1 MAHREQHGDREAK
14 KPKKEMPEG
23 GMTTQPTKWAADE
36 VVEARIDSKA
46 LGSVPERRSH
56 DPAPETYG
64 IPDAQAFA
72 DRLWLLRPRARQA
85 VDQADGESDA
95 SLLDRQGRL
104 LPMLS
109 CSITSLNSPTFID
122 GCLACMACVRYR
134 DGGEPGP
141 GTSSDP
147 IYGSPTASLDR
158 SSTVRNLSSSAPKPC
173 QSPAFSRS
181 IAWR

>member
-85 VDQADGESDA
+85 GI
-95 SLLDRQGRL
+95 RL
-104 LPMLS
+104 MGKV
-109 CSITSLNSPTFID
+109 T
-122 GCLACMACVRYR
+122 
-134 DGGEPGP
+134 
-141 GTSSDP
+141 
-147 IYGSPTASLDR
+147 TASWTDKADCFRCCPAR
-158 SSTVRNLSSSAPKPC
+158 SHHRTRPLSLMDVRLAWPASNIVMEANQVREHPRTPSTARRRLHWIVQALSATCP
-173 QSPAFSRS
+173 
-181 IAWR
+181 